1 MRAICLV
8 LVVVITT
15 ANADGQVWLKDI
27 ISPKGWDLGYGIVLK
42 INDSSKENNTPLME
56 RLSLDLNLG
65 DLFGVSVGKA
75 KSDGVELDFYLKKNV
90 DNEEEGRG
98 KKGGGDHGHYM
109 IPMVVGYKAAILLAG
124 ALGLTKLIA
133 LKALFVAKAALLI
146 SFFLLLLKL
155 KGNHGPEIIE
165 VEQHGFPSHHVPV
178 HFSGKD
184 FGNQGFHG
192 YNGGGYGGGGGG
204 GAGGGGGSGGL
215 GGYGGG
221 GGGGGFINNYVGKES
236 QAANVYHEVVYQ
248 PTGSGSNVQ
257 ETNIPYAGGSGHE
270 SASIGGTMEK
280 KRDTYFQKMLGGDVR
295 IKKYVSP
302 DT

>member
-1 MRAICLV
+1 MYPHV
-8 LVVVITT
+8 LHASYVYI
-15 ANADGQVWLKDI
+15 
-27 ISPKGWDLGYGIVLK
+27 
-42 INDSSKENNTPLME
+42 
-56 RLSLDLNLG
+56 
-65 DLFGVSVGKA
+65 VSVAVGYVFF
-75 KSDGVELDFYLKKNV
+75 SIPLEIFRVP
-90 DNEEEGRG
+90 GRG
-98 KKGGGDHGHYM
+98 KKGDGEQGHYM

-124 ALGLTKLIA
+124 ALGVTKLIA

-146 SFFLLLLKL
+146 SFFVLLLKL
-155 KGNHGPEIIE
+155 KEKHGAEIIE

-178 HFSGKD
+178 HFPGKD
-184 FGNQGFHG
+184 FGSQGFQG

-204 GAGGGGGSGGL
+204 VGGGAGVAAGL

-221 GGGGGFINNYVGKES
+221 GDGGGFINNYVGKEG
-236 QAANVYHEVVYQ
+236 QTANVYHEVVYQ

-257 ETNIPYAGGSGHE
+257 ETNVPYNGGTGHE